1 MDSILLLSAFSVLS
15 VGLVLGTLS
24 YFYMERVKTQAWRAR
39 LQSLSKDN
47 SPFMVQENS
56 FSRLSTF
63 FFHILEQLGK
73 VSTPEDEKSLTHL
86 RAQLMGAGYRNFRGP
101 VYIWGA
107 KLLLLVLVPL
117 ICLLMPETPFIANLS
132 LFHQFT
138 LLFCF
143 SALGFY
149 LPNLW
154 LYNKVQ
160 NRQQKFVEGFPDALD
175 LLVVCVEAGLALDSA
190 IRRVGDEIALAHPVM
205 SEELQYLS
213 LQLRT
218 GLTREMALRQLS
230 QRMNVEEVRS
240 LTSLIIQTD
249 RFGTSIAR
257 ALRVH
262 SDSMRKKRF
271 HRAEEKAAKLPA
283 KMVLPLMFFIFPVL
297 FLIILG
303 PAGLQVA
310 KYLYPE

>member
-1 MDSILLLSAFSVLS
+1 M
-15 VGLVLGTLS
+15 
-24 YFYMERVKTQAWRAR
+24 
-39 LQSLSKDN
+39 
-47 SPFMVQENS
+47 
-56 FSRLSTF
+56 
-63 FFHILEQLGK
+63 
-73 VSTPEDEKSLTHL
+73 
-86 RAQLMGAGYRNFRGP
+86 
-101 VYIWGA
+101 
-107 KLLLLVLVPL
+107 
-117 ICLLMPETPFIANLS
+117 ANLS
-132 LFHQFT
+132 VFHKFT
-138 LLFCF
+138 ILFCF

-149 LPNLW
+149 LPHLW
-154 LYNKVQ
+154 LYIQVQ

-190 IRRVGDEIALAHPVM
+190 IRRVGDEIALAHPVL

-230 QRMNVEEVRS
+230 QRMNVEDVRS

-249 RFGTSIAR
+249 RFGTSIAQ

-283 KMVLPLMFFIFPVL
+283 KLVLPLMFFIFPVL
-297 FLIILG
+297 FLVILG
-303 PAGLQVA
+303 PAGLQA
-310 KYLYPE
+310 LTYLYPE